1 MCNPPIKCAG
11 PIYCAKPQTTKNHNI
26 YKEKLP
32 IYLMATFRTLKLPKN
47 GVSFAEALRLAR
59 EQKRIIPS
67 NKFLDQFLTK
77 GPLEGG
83 VNLSFH
89 SGTMSA
95 YVKPDEPF
103 KAEVKY
109 TDKKT
114 GHEWIFPVPSPF
126 QNEKNAILVAEHPN
140 YAVEV
145 EGNKCIIHVEKN
157 NIILVKNFGRENGWY
172 VCDEATGIPT
182 GKGKDFWE
190 EGNGSQRYLHREE
203 AHIGPVDRAYNSFY
217 TYPGQDIFLNKPPS
231 SEFVVLV
238 EDIQKGEAEEQRAG
252 EPPPQTHLTVLVE
265 GIQEEPTPA
274 GTEQAE
280 AVTEQATVATPPVE
294 ETKKE
299 GAENIGEPPP
309 TEEETRTGDE
319 QPPSSTENLIEQAIA
334 KLKIANGI
342 KIYMEVAKF
351 PPPAKPKETKEENNA
366 EAQLEGKN

>member
-1 MCNPPIKCAG
+1 
-11 PIYCAKPQTTKNHNI
+11 
-26 YKEKLP
+26 
-32 IYLMATFRTLKLPKN
+32 MATFRALKLPKN

-103 KAEVKY
+103 KSEVKY

-140 YAVEV
+140 YTVEV
-145 EGNKCIIHVEKN
+145 EGNKCIVHVEKN

-172 VCDEATGIPT
+172 VCDEATGIPV
-182 GKGKDFWE
+182 GKGKAFWE

-252 EPPPQTHLTVLVE
+252 ELLSPQTHLTVLVE
-265 GIQEEPTPA
+265 GIQTEEPLPTEEQSA
-274 GTEQAE
+274 GQPESSA
-280 AVTEQATVATPPVE
+280 APPVE

-299 GAENIGEPPP
+299 GAENTGEPPP
-309 TEEETRTGDE
+309 TEEKTRTGGE
-319 QPPSSTENLIEQAIA
+319 QPPSSTENPIEQAIA
-334 KLKIANGI
+334 NLNKRNGI

-351 PPPAKPKETKEENNA
+351 LPPAKPKETKEENNA